1 MGLFA
6 GEAAVLLSTGRS
18 PSLPDNCPK
27 WGRWRRVGRVPVRF
41 SPPPPKARGVVAAAG
56 PRIVVE
62 KLWRELFSDPSQWW
76 DNRLEKVKCVLFLFC
91 KAFCFCLH

>member
-1 MGLFA
+1 MGKMAAGGTGSCALFTTTTTK
-6 GEAAVLLSTGRS
+6 GSWS
-18 PSLPDNCPK
+18 
-27 WGRWRRVGRVPVRF
+27 
-41 SPPPPKARGVVAAAG
+41 VAAAG
-56 PRIVVE
+56 RRIVVE